1 VDSGVDRHHSSVATT
16 KPVQPHTQI
25 QLTSNA
31 ESKMIVDRPRT
42 HQFSPQS
49 RRFRFRLLQ
58 ELRRR
63 HCLEA
68 KKCLAVVVFALGIS
82 GFPMLINSFPV
93 ASFSSPRC
101 PSNRQT
107 NPFSPRAPPSLLVA
121 AARGFGK
128 KGEDSESE
136 SLAWLDRFRADCP
149 ADRDSIR
156 RFEPSLVDE
165 QDDANVWVA
174 VYRSFNNSPSVFV
187 NDSFLSAMR
196 LATTD
201 SSFANPSR
209 QPHPMVEVGA
219 SSNSGSSVPW
229 VTTPVAVA
237 RLRQSS
243 QDSNVAFTLDSLRC
257 ILPKEKLDASCDG
270 GSEHTEAL
278 AVAID
283 TLLLHYLSRAVNDRD
298 ANGTRQYPRRFDGVI
313 RAKATLVSGPL
324 LENRGFQPV
333 TCLTS
338 DMATHVSSSDQCL
351 QQYATRSVRLRQE
364 GDGGDKSSAPS
375 PGAQRRAL
383 TIVSL
388 LGQIDREADVDAI
401 ASNKISSSEDSDEDP
416 WAAFKRYQS

>member
-1 VDSGVDRHHSSVATT
+1 
-16 KPVQPHTQI
+16 
-25 QLTSNA
+25 
-31 ESKMIVDRPRT
+31 MIVDRPRT
-42 HQFSPQS
+42 HHFSPQS
-49 RRFRFRLLQ
+49 GRFWFRLLQ
-58 ELRRR
+58 ELRRS

-107 NPFSPRAPPSLLVA
+107 DPFLPRAPPSLLVA

-128 KGEDSESE
+128 KGEGSESE

-149 ADRDSIR
+149 AECDSIR

-165 QDDANVWVA
+165 QDDASNVWVA

-201 SSFANPSR
+201 STR

-229 VTTPVAVA
+229 LTTPVAVA

-338 DMATHVSSSDQCL
+338 DMATHISSSDQCL

-364 GDGGDKSSAPS
+364 GDNSDKLSSPS

-383 TIVSL
+383 SIVSL
-388 LGQIDREADVDAI
+388 LGQIDREADVDAM
-401 ASNKISSSEDSDEDP
+401 ASNKISPNDDSDEDP